1 MYVSSA
7 LRRALLLGGV
17 ALLAV
22 VAMIA
27 LTSRPEPAATP
38 SYAPPTNAYGEPS
51 AAVANTPVVYA
62 VSPFVPSEPASP
74 VPQEITAAAPVTA
87 AAVTASRAVAPK
99 NARRSRRHVVVKKR
113 PLKRSV
119 AIVGGSAAGGALIGG
134 LAGGGKGAGIGALAG
149 GAGGL
154 VYDRLTHKKK
164 VVVRR

>member
-1 MYVSSA
+1 
-7 LRRALLLGGV
+7 LLLGGV

-27 LTSRPEPAATP
+27 LTSRKPEPAATA
-38 SYAPPTNAYGEPS
+38 SYAPPMNAYGEPS
-51 AAVANTPVVYA
+51 AAMANTPVVYA

-134 LAGGGKGAGIGALAG
+134 LASGGKGAGIGALAG